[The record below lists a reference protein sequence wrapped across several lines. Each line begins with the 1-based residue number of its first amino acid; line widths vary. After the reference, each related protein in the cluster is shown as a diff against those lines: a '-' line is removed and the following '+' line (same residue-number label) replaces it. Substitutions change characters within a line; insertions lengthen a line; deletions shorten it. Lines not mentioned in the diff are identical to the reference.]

1 MDSELIGVFL
11 LDGHEVVR
19 RGLRELLERE
29 DGIEVVG
36 EAAGAVEGVRRALA
50 ARPDVLVVDAQL
62 PGGSGVEACRQ
73 VRAADPS
80 VGVLML
86 TSDEDDATM
95 FAAIEAGAAGFLL
108 KRVRGNDVVG
118 AVRTVAAGGSLLD
131 ERMTGA
137 VLGRLRSWSL
147 RRTRRPPG
155 AVPDD

>member
-36 EAAGAVEGVRRALA
+36 EAASAAEGVRRALA
-50 ARPDVLVVDAQL
+50 ARPDVMVVDAQL
-62 PGGSGVEACRQ
+62 PGGGVEACRR

-80 VGVLML
+80 VGVLVL
-86 TSDEDDATM
+86 TSDEDDATL

-108 KRVRGNDVVG
+108 KRVRGIDLVG

-137 VLGRLRSWSL
+137 VLGRLRSWSR
-147 RRTRRPPG
+147 RRTQDPPG
-155 AVPDD
+155 RGAADD

>member
-1 MDSELIGVFL
+1 MDSELIGVLL

-36 EAAGAVEGVRRALA
+36 EAASADEGVRRALTV
-50 ARPDVLVVDAQL
+50 RPDVMVVDARL
-62 PGGSGVEACRQ
+62 RGGGVEACRR

-80 VGVLML
+80 VGVLVL
-86 TSDEDDATM
+86 TSDEDDATL

-108 KRVRGNDVVG
+108 KRARGDDVVG
-118 AVRTVAAGGSLLD
+118 AVRTIAAGGSLLD

-147 RRTRRPPG
+147 KRTQAAPG
-155 AVPDD
+155 GAPDG